1 LLRGR
6 SVATGRAAN
15 TLAAVTPLCSSWF
28 PFFSYCIPVP
38 PAYIFFLATMPF
50 PYYVSAL
57 FTRTLA
63 STLSYCIARKR
74 TVAVDA
80 ACLSRET
87 EPPSTQ
93 TRTQTRGFDYA
104 FRASRTSFKQR
115 NGGPLDK
122 RQDEHTTKKV
132 KAASEVAAQTKK
144 EQHPVVPPHH
154 HLHQPVV
161 PPAGPEAGRLAQT
174 CQLQKH
180 RQ

>member
-1 LLRGR
+1 MVPFLFLLYPR
-6 SVATGRAAN
+6 ATC
-15 TLAAVTPLCSSWF
+15 LYFF
-28 PFFSYCIPVP
+28 PSD
-38 PAYIFFLATMPF
+38 MPF

-154 HLHQPVV
+154 HLHLPVV

-180 RQ
+180 RR